1 MQKVIIDSCVF
12 FGMIKYNNF
21 VEKYGK
27 ENLPILLQK
36 RKQKMEAVKQQ
47 IEACFYDD
55 FNKKYKNLSF
65 EEKIEKF
72 KEYRNNKLFSLKNM
86 IESKKNLLKGIA
98 YDKKGNLIEIKIPKE
113 KKEVLKKQ
121 IKEHEKE
128 LEKYI
133 PEPEVIFNKYKLNK
147 NSLQC
152 GQLYQMALE
161 GKVDLNLFFVSYNE
175 IINHTIP
182 RDNESWLLFSP
193 QEVSNLTKRCCS
205 LITTH
210 SAQAIQDLNDL
221 ALKYRTP
228 IEIAGR
234 KQMAE
239 DINALGEYGDS
250 LIMAGASMSG
260 IILLTQNDKDFIR
273 DKAFK
278 QENDYIRQ
286 NTDAINSVVS
296 FATDALCYSVDEF
309 LSGKYTHPTIN
320 SDTYS
325 LNEISSSNPNFEN
338 VYELV

>member
-27 ENLPILLQK
+27 ENLPRLLQQ
-36 RKQKMEAVKQQ
+36 RKQKMEAVKKQ

-55 FNKKYKNLSF
+55 FNKKYQNLSF

-72 KEYRNNKLFSLKNM
+72 KEYRNNKLGFLKNI
-86 IESKKNLLKGIA
+86 IESKKNLIEGIG
-98 YDKKGNLIEIKIPKE
+98 YDKKGNLIEINIPQE
-113 KKEVLKKQ
+113 KKEILKKQ
-121 IKEHEKE
+121 IEEHEKE

-182 RDNESWLLFSP
+182 KDNESWLVFSP
-193 QEVSNLTKRCCS
+193 QEVANLTKRCCS

-210 SAQAIQDLNDL
+210 SSQAIQDLTEL
-221 ALKYRTP
+221 ASKYRTP
-228 IEIAGR
+228 INIKGR

-286 NTDAINSVVS
+286 NTAVINSQVPY
-296 FATDALCYSVDEF
+296 ATDALCYSVDEF
-309 LSGKYTHPTIN
+309 LSGEYTQPTIN

-325 LNEISSSNPNFEN
+325 LNEISDLNPNFEN
-338 VYELV
+338 IFELA